1 MMIDFMHILLATTVI
16 LLWLVIVAG
25 WLVTCGHGEIR
36 AILRSDQPHDPS
48 PLSASRDRRHNSIA
62 DP

>member
-16 LLWLVIVAG
+16 LLWLVIVVG

-36 AILRSDQPHDPS
+36 ATPGRGKVPPQPHDPS
-48 PLSASRDRRHNSIA
+48 PSMVRQQRSAA
-62 DP
+62 

>member
-16 LLWLVIVAG
+16 LLWLVIVVG

-36 AILRSDQPHDPS
+36 TTPGRGKVPQPPHGPS
-48 PLSASRDRRHNSIA
+48 PSIVRQQKVA
-62 DP
+62 A